1 MVKKTKILLAAG
13 IYLSTMYFFNAAFC
27 MSQAHMSIRQKEKT
41 AAYKEYKQ
49 LVPELNYY
57 QKPLQDYEEFL
68 SDSSKN
74 YLKEKVQT
82 LTEKKSVLEKKI
94 RPYDEQKKKW
104 VSRAKNP
111 LNYIK

>member
-1 MVKKTKILLAAG
+1 MAVG
-13 IYLSTMYFFNAAFC
+13 IYLSTMYCFNAAFC
-27 MSQAHMSIRQKEKT
+27 LSQAHRYIQKKEKT
-41 AAYKEYKQ
+41 TAYKEYKQ
-49 LVPELNYY
+49 VIPELNYY

-68 SDSSKN
+68 SDSSKK

-82 LTEKKSVLEKKI
+82 LTEKKSKLEDQT

-104 VSRAKNP
+104 ANRAKNP